1 MGLVLAKG
9 ESFFIAMHANLRHC
23 LLVKKLWHIP
33 VYLLTICLVLAT
45 MRTAIINDAHYYE
58 HLQEQTVMVNENGT
72 GTVIERGNNV
82 FVWTADHVVP
92 TQNEIR
98 VSKHI
103 RVAGKKAGIV
113 SFKARL
119 LARDPARDLAL
130 FWVDVPKGYFRAAKI
145 SEKELLV
152 GETLAHVGNVLVD
165 NFDESVSIGILS
177 QKNVQP
183 TVADHPTWPWKFPTD
198 QGTFSA
204 FYGSSGGPVFND
216 DGKFVGVLVGGLVGK
231 GYINFVPVREMK
243 IFARKAGVLWAIQD
257 GRSPRDELLE
267 QLADRNVNILTFSV
281 N

>member
-1 MGLVLAKG
+1 
-9 ESFFIAMHANLRHC
+9 MHPYAALFS
-23 LLVKKLWHIP
+23 VKKLYSI
-33 VYLLTICLVLAT
+33 LVAAMLMVAST
-45 MRTAIINDAHYYE
+45 LVVSRVHVDNQQAHRYE
-58 HLQEQTVMVNENGT
+58 RLQEQTVMVNGNGT

-82 FVWTADHVVP
+82 FVWTAAHVVDNV
-92 TQNEIR
+92 TEIQ

-103 RVAGKKAGIV
+103 RVAGKKAGAV

-119 LARDPARDLAL
+119 LARDAQRDLAL

-145 SEKELLV
+145 SEQELLI
-152 GETLAHVGNVLVD
+152 GAPLTHVGNVGVE

-183 TVADHPTWPWKFPTD
+183 TVADHPSWPWKLPTD

-204 FYGSSGGPVFND
+204 YYGSSGGPVYNE
-216 DGKFVGVLVGGLVGK
+216 DGEFVGVLVGGLVGK

-243 IFARKAGVLWAIQD
+243 VFARKAGVLWAIHN

-267 QLADRNVNILTFSV
+267 QLADRNVNLITYSV